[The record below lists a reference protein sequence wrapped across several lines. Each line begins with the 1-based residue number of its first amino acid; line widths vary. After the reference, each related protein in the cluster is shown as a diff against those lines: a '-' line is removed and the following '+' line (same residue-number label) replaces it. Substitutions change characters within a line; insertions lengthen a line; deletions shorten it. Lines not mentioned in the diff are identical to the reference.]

1 MGIILVFSRVGVGWV
16 YEGFFGVDVPEGVEA
31 DVVLVTHHHE
41 RHVAGAR
48 EARRVVMNPLEYG
61 MATDLER
68 ALKYAET
75 VLRRAGAPRDAKPRV
90 SVGPFKGSVYRF
102 TAGWVDLGDLSVR
115 VIPCGSHTWGHTCF
129 GVENA
134 IFVGDLDSWI
144 VSVHTFINVV
154 ASLKGLKGYVAY
166 TGNGERVP
174 MEEYAESLAFR
185 FKRLAERYLEC
196 VGEKTPYR
204 IALCARG
211 PGDVLRLS
219 EEGIAF
225 VKYLAEGGH
234 VKIVNSS
241 PYVVKPI

>member
-1 MGIILVFSRVGVGWV
+1 VILVFSRAGVGWV
-16 YEGFFGVDVPEGVEA
+16 YEGFFGVDVPEDVEV

-48 EARRVVMNPLEYG
+48 RARRVVINPIEYG
-61 MATDLER
+61 MAADLER
-68 ALKYAET
+68 ALRYAEV
-75 VLRRAGAPRDAKPRV
+75 VLRRAGAPRDAKTRV
-90 SVGPFKGSVYRF
+90 STAPFRGAVYKF

-129 GVENA
+129 GVENVV
-134 IFVGDLDSWI
+134 FVGDLDSWI

-154 ASLKGLKGYVAY
+154 ATLRRMRGYVAY
-166 TGNGERVP
+166 TGNGERVS
-174 MEEYAESLAFR
+174 MEEYVESLMAK
-185 FKRLAERYLEC
+185 FKKLAERYVEC

-211 PGDVLRLS
+211 SGDVLRLS

-234 VKIVNSS
+234 VKIVSSS

>member
-1 MGIILVFSRVGVGWV
+1 MIVVFSRAGVGWV
-16 YEGFFGVDVPEGVEA
+16 YEGFFGVDVPEDVEVG
-31 DVVLVTHHHE
+31 VVLVTHHHE

-48 EARRVVMNPLEYG
+48 RARRVVINPIEYG

-68 ALKYAET
+68 ALRYAEV
-75 VLRRAGAPRDAKPRV
+75 VLRRAGAPRDAKTRV
-90 SVGPFKGSVYRF
+90 SAAPFKGAVYKF

-115 VIPCGSHTWGHTCF
+115 VITCGSHTWGHTCF
-129 GVENA
+129 GVENV

-154 ASLKGLKGYVAY
+154 AALRGMRGYVAY

-174 MEEYAESLAFR
+174 MEEYVESLMAK
-185 FKRLAERYLEC
+185 FKKLAERYVEC

-211 PGDVLRLS
+211 SGDVLRLS
-219 EEGIAF
+219 EEGLAF

-234 VKIVNSS
+234 VKIVSSS